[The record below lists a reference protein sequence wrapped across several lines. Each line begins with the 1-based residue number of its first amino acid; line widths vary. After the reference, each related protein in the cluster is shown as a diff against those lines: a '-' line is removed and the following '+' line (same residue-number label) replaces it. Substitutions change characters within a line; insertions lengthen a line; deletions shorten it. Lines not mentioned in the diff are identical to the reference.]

1 MSAVN
6 SDEGKSCGLGGC
18 QTANKKSDI
27 AGGSFRGVPSSRFI
41 SYRAQ
46 MNAYN
51 EALTREIRNMPR
63 FTGEDS
69 MGNLVVRMP
78 AEGVGEGYE
87 PNPSEPTE
95 PRFMPK
101 MNAFEMKFDFETLQ
115 PYALYPVESV

>member
-1 MSAVN
+1 MSAVD
-6 SDEGKSCGLGGC
+6 SDERSDFGLGLH
-18 QTANKKSDI
+18 QTTDKKSDI
-27 AGGSFRGVPSSRFI
+27 EGDSFRGVPSSRFI

-46 MNAYN
+46 MNSYN

>member
-1 MSAVN
+1 MTAIDGG
-6 SDEGKSCGLGGC
+6 DEKKFGIGGH
-18 QTANKKSDI
+18 QAANEKCVTEKDT
-27 AGGSFRGVPSSRFI
+27 FRGVPSSRFI
-41 SYRAQ
+41 SYLAQ

-95 PRFMPK
+95 PRFMPT

>member
-1 MSAVN
+1 MSAVSADEKN
-6 SDEGKSCGLGGC
+6 SGNAVYQAAD
-18 QTANKKSDI
+18 KKCRVEI
-27 AGGSFRGVPSSRFI
+27 GAFRGVPSSRFM
-41 SYRAQ
+41 SYQAQ
-46 MNAYN
+46 MNSYN
-51 EALTREIRNMPR
+51 EALTREVRNMSR

-87 PNPSEPTE
+87 PNPIEPTE

-101 MNAFEMKFDFETLQ
+101 MNAFEMKFDFGTLQ

>member
-1 MSAVN
+1 MSKIDN
-6 SDEGKSCGLGGC
+6 DEGKDFGLGGH
-18 QTANKKSDI
+18 QSADKKSDI
-27 AGGSFRGVPSSRFI
+27 ERDTFRGVPSSRFT
-41 SYRAQ
+41 SDRAQ

-115 PYALYPVESV
+115 PYALYPVENV

>member
-1 MSAVN
+1 VSKVD
-6 SDEGKSCGLGGC
+6 SDEGKSFGLDGHHA
-18 QTANKKSDI
+18 TDKKSDI
-27 AGGSFRGVPSSRFI
+27 GRDTFRGVPSSRFI
-41 SYRAQ
+41 SNRAQ

-51 EALTREIRNMPR
+51 EALTRDIRNMPR

-87 PNPSEPTE
+87 PNPSAPTE

-115 PYALYPVESV
+115 PYALYPVESF

>member
-1 MSAVN
+1 MSKVD
-6 SDEGKSCGLGGC
+6 SDAGRNFGLGGH
-18 QTANKKSDI
+18 QSADKEGDI
-27 AGGSFRGVPSSRFI
+27 ERDTFRGVPSSRFI
-41 SYRAQ
+41 SSRAQ

-51 EALTREIRNMPR
+51 EALTRDIRNMPR

-95 PRFMPK
+95 PRFIPK

-115 PYALYPVESV
+115 PYALYPVENV

>member
-1 MSAVN
+1 VSKVE
-6 SDEGKSCGLGGC
+6 SDEGKNFGLGAH
-18 QTANKKSDI
+18 QI
-27 AGGSFRGVPSSRFI
+27 ADRNSEIGRDTFRGVPSSRFI
-41 SYRAQ
+41 SNRAQ

-51 EALTREIRNMPR
+51 EALTREVRNMPR

-95 PRFMPK
+95 PRFIPK
-101 MNAFEMKFDFETLQ
+101 MNGFEMKFDFETLQ
-115 PYALYPVESV
+115 PYALYPVENI

>member
-1 MSAVN
+1 MSKVD
-6 SDEGKSCGLGGC
+6 SDEGENFGLGGH
-18 QTANKKSDI
+18 QSADKKSDI
-27 AGGSFRGVPSSRFI
+27 EIDSFRGVPSSRFI

-46 MNAYN
+46 MSAYN

-115 PYALYPVESV
+115 PYALYPVENV

>member
-1 MSAVN
+1 MSKVD
-6 SDEGKSCGLGGC
+6 SDKGKNFGLGGH
-18 QTANKKSDI
+18 QAADKKSDI
-27 AGGSFRGVPSSRFI
+27 GRDTFRGVPSSRFI
-41 SYRAQ
+41 SNRAQ

-78 AEGVGEGYE
+78 AKGVGEGYE
-87 PNPSEPTE
+87 PNPSEPKE
-95 PRFMPK
+95 PRFIPK

-115 PYALYPVESV
+115 PYALYPVENV

>member
-1 MSAVN
+1 MEV
-6 SDEGKSCGLGGC
+6 
-18 QTANKKSDI
+18 
-27 AGGSFRGVPSSRFI
+27 FRGVYSSRFV

-46 MNAYN
+46 LNAYN
-51 EALTREIRNMPR
+51 ESVTREVRNMPR

-78 AEGVGEGYE
+78 AEGAGEGYE

>member
-1 MSAVN
+1 MSKVD
-6 SDEGKSCGLGGC
+6 SDKGKNFDLGGH
-18 QTANKKSDI
+18 QAVDKKSDT
-27 AGGSFRGVPSSRFI
+27 GRDTFRGVPSSRFI
-41 SYRAQ
+41 SNRAQ

-87 PNPSEPTE
+87 ANPSEPTE

-115 PYALYPVESV
+115 PYALYPVENF

>member
-1 MSAVN
+1 MSKVD
-6 SDEGKSCGLGGC
+6 SDEGKIFGLGGH
-18 QTANKKSDI
+18 QSMDKKSAVEIDT
-27 AGGSFRGVPSSRFI
+27 FRGVPSSRFI
-41 SYRAQ
+41 SNRAQ

-51 EALTREIRNMPR
+51 DALTREIRNMPR

-101 MNAFEMKFDFETLQ
+101 MDAFEMKFDFETLQ
-115 PYALYPVESV
+115 PYALYPVENV